1 MIATEADIPLIVDL
15 ALEAHAGSVWEEFAD
30 TVTADIEASVRALMA
45 RDDAAVFVSERG
57 VLMLATVPVWFN
69 HAVKIAH
76 EVFFYATKGG
86 DALRREGKRW
96 AAGKLITISRH
107 ERTDPR
113 LEKLLTRAGLVPIE
127 HTFIGRA

>member
-1 MIATEADIPLIVDL
+1 MIATEADVSMIVEL
-15 ALEAHAGSVWEEFAD
+15 ALEAHKGSVWEEFAD
-30 TVTADIEASVRALMA
+30 AKPEDIAATARMLMA

-57 VLMLATVPVWFN
+57 VLMLALVPVWFN

-76 EVFFYATKGG
+76 EIFFYATKGG
-86 DALRREGKRW
+86 DALRREGQRW
-96 AAGKLITISRH
+96 AAGNLMTISRH

-113 LEKLLTRAGLVPIE
+113 LEKLLSRAGLVPIE